1 MQRKKVEWNQQTYR
15 RFVELWSA
23 KTFFDI
29 SEQITP
35 TLKISLPCDYCL
47 HKGRTSLELAFG
59 TVRAMVGG
67 TG

>member
-35 TLKISLPCDYCL
+35 TLTRPTCQRVNGENDIAPTDF
-47 HKGRTSLELAFG
+47 LAL
-59 TVRAMVGG
+59 
-67 TG
+67 